1 MCELMRCFIVTVVTN
16 EQLKHHCPKAPIILV
31 GTKTDLRKDQSAEC
45 VVAEEGQKLAK
56 QIKALRYMECSA
68 LTRVGLKEVFDVAIT
83 SIVCSS
89 VSTQASSG
97 KKGCVLI

>member
-1 MCELMRCFIVTVVTN
+1 
-16 EQLKHHCPKAPIILV
+16 LKHHCAKAPIILV

-45 VVAEEGQKLAK
+45 VSQEEGQRLAK

-83 SIVCSS
+83 SIVCS
-89 VSTQASSG
+89 VATQESTG

>member
-1 MCELMRCFIVTVVTN
+1 
-16 EQLKHHCPKAPIILV
+16 
-31 GTKTDLRKDQSAEC
+31 